1 MYALL
6 LDNPFLTERR
16 SPREFTLTYSIYIFY
31 ILIYLYID
39 IVIDIVRYLYIII
52 RGII

>member
-6 LDNPFLTERR
+6 LDNPFLTETR
-16 SPREFTLTYSIYIFY
+16 SEFTLTYSIYIFY
-31 ILIYLYID
+31 IFIYLYID